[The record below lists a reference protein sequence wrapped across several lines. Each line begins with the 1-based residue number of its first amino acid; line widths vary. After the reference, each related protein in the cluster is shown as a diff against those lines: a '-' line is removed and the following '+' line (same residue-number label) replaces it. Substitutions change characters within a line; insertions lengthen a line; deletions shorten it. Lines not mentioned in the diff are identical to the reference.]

1 MISIR
6 QERRPFRPSPKA
18 RGLCSGAV
26 GEPSKNLALRW
37 TRRSTPDLAGRALA
51 RNNTHSPTPPWAS
64 KTRVLATTAEICA
77 ESAPFFGNR
86 LRPYKFLLIKNRC
99 KKKIT
104 AERMAQSGQK
114 EKTLGVVLSTPMTWP
129 EPQRSCARRCREK
142 CRKAERPTRADL
154 GPSALHLLI
163 SNGAR
168 SRKTSAGR
176 FPISNYDK
184 ARTKFGS
191 PVSRKRWEDPSWL
204 Y

>member
-1 MISIR
+1 MATRPKTSPSGGRGDPPPILQVVRGQAITPILQRHRGHRKHAFLRR
-6 QERRPFRPSPKA
+6 QPK
-18 RGLCSGAV
+18 S
-26 GEPSKNLALRW
+26 
-37 TRRSTPDLAGRALA
+37 A
-51 RNNTHSPTPPWAS
+51 RNLLPS
-64 KTRVLATTAEICA
+64 LEIVYV
-77 ESAPFFGNR
+77 R
-86 LRPYKFLLIKNRC
+86 LNFLLIKNCC

-104 AERMAQSGQK
+104 AERMAQGGQK

-142 CRKAERPTRADL
+142 CRKAEGPTRADL

-184 ARTKFGS
+184 ARAKFGS

-204 Y
+204 H